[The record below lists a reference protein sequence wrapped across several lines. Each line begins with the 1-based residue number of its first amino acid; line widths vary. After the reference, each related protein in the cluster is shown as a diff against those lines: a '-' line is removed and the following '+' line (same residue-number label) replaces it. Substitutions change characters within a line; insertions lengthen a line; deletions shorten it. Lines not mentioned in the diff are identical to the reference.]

1 MRGLIIPGRRGG
13 TAAARPRA
21 GASLLGIMWLLA
33 ACGGTPDYSPVRE
46 WAGTASRTADYPAL
60 AATCHVRPGAEA
72 AQQATWLAAT
82 RAMQEALSLY
92 LSGLGTMAADG
103 VLAHREDP
111 LVEAARQAAMLDE
124 AGGRAV
130 AELGAVLRR
139 ATRRN
144 ARAPALGDTI
154 AEADPPLQALV
165 AALSSGVRTIATA
178 AAADRAAVAAALARD
193 TAAARD
199 PATRRLLLDMASLH
213 DRDFAVRELAR
224 ARYLA
229 ALAGIAEGHALL
241 LARSGHLS
249 QEATARAVRAAED
262 QLRRI
267 AEQLPQLLGPSL
279 AGVPCGAP
287 AVGNPPGAGA

>member
-1 MRGLIIPGRRGG
+1 MHGLIIPGRRGG
-13 TAAARPRA
+13 AAAARPRA
-21 GASLLGIMWLLA
+21 GASLLGILWLLG
-33 ACGGTPDYSPVRE
+33 ACSTPDYSPVRE

-82 RAMQEALSLY
+82 RAMQDALSLY

-111 LVEAARQAAMLDE
+111 LVEAARQASMLDE

-130 AELGAVLRR
+130 AEMGAVLRR

-165 AALSSGVRTIATA
+165 AALSSGVGTIATA
-178 AAADRAAVAAALARD
+178 AATDRAAVAAALARD
-193 TAAARD
+193 AAAARD
-199 PATRRLLLDMASLH
+199 PATSRLLLDMASRH
-213 DRDFAVRELAR
+213 DRDFAVREVAR

-241 LARSGHLS
+241 LARSGNLS

-267 AEQLPQLLGPSL
+267 ADQLPQLLGPSL
-279 AGVPCGAP
+279 AGVPCDAP